1 MDARNF
7 DEKCGRERDLCSYI
21 LDALLKVADFANARV
36 MYAAYAIYIE
46 VKLTAGK
53 REKVDD
59 IPYTGEPE
67 YNVVR
72 DARFRSFRMLPFSM
86 VGVQK
91 DEVTIILF
99 GNESREYWSYYV

>member
-1 MDARNF
+1 MFLYIGRPSQG
-7 DEKCGRERDLCSYI
+7 CGFRERACNVRGLC
-21 LDALLKVADFANARV
+21 N
-36 MYAAYAIYIE
+36 IYIE